1 MKRRTIAVLLVSGI
15 GLVFLAGVAGT
26 VPLDPAK
33 MPEVVAATFKAV
45 FPNGTIQKLD
55 VAEENG
61 VMVYDFEFTAGD
73 REKETDIIGDG
84 TMIESTLV
92 IHAAD
97 IPPAAMKT
105 IKKNARGA
113 TMGRMEWIETFY
125 ELEQGKAVRLPRSRI
140 TYAVELTRGDKSAEV
155 MVDPAG
161 KVTEAP
167 VWTPRPAP
175 TPAK

>member
-1 MKRRTIAVLLVSGI
+1 MKRGIVAVVLMSCIALILVAGSG
-15 GLVFLAGVAGT
+15 GT
-26 VPLDPAK
+26 VPLDPEK
-33 MPEVVAATFKAV
+33 MPEVVAATFRAV

-61 VMVYDFEFTAGD
+61 VMVYDFEFTAGA

-92 IHAAD
+92 ITRAD

-105 IKKNARGA
+105 ILKHARGA

-125 ELEQGKAVRLPRSRI
+125 DLEGGKAVKLPKSKI
-140 TYAVELTRGDKSAEV
+140 TYAVELTRPKQTAEV

-167 VWTPRPAP
+167 VWTPKPGQ
-175 TPAK
+175 AK